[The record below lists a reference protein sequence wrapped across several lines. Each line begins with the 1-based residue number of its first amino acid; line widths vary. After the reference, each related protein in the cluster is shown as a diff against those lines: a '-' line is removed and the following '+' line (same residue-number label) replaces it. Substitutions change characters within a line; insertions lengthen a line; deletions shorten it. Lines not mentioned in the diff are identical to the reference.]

1 MPRTATGSAGVLT
14 IRIEIRDTEH
24 PMLYRELVA
33 IESGAR
39 RRVRLFS
46 LAHMGLALEMSGT
59 GNRGIP
65 EVAAATTE
73 VQLPD
78 ATRLSR
84 SELAELFGDNSTHH
98 EEQGA

>member
-1 MPRTATGSAGVLT
+1 MPRVASGSAGVLS

-46 LAHMGLALEMSGT
+46 LAHMGLALEMSGAGT
-59 GNRGIP
+59 RGIQDVAP
-65 EVAAATTE
+65 AAATAA
-73 VQLPD
+73 PD
-78 ATRLSR
+78 EGNRLST
-84 SELAELFGDNSTHH
+84 SELMDLFGDTSTHH